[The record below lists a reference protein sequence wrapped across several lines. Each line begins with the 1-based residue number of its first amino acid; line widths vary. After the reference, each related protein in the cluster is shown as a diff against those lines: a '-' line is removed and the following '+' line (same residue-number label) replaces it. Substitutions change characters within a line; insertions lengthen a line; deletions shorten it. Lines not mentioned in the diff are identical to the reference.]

1 MRPGSVR
8 SLVLALGLLGK
19 LIADSF
25 EEVNPG
31 PERAATTTG
40 ATRVQVFVAATL
52 PQGAPA
58 LIGHTFYLLDT
69 NIRAATILGIV
80 GGGGIGYYLLNAGQ
94 GSKYDQ
100 VTAIVAMILVTVLS
114 VERLSMFVRRALR

>member
-1 MRPGSVR
+1 M
-8 SLVLALGLLGK
+8 
-19 LIADSF
+19 
-25 EEVNPG
+25 
-31 PERAATTTG
+31 
-40 ATRVQVFVAATL
+40 
-52 PQGAPA
+52 
-58 LIGHTFYLLDT
+58 IGHTFYLLDT

>member
-1 MRPGSVR
+1 M
-8 SLVLALGLLGK
+8 
-19 LIADSF
+19 
-25 EEVNPG
+25 
-31 PERAATTTG
+31 
-40 ATRVQVFVAATL
+40 
-52 PQGAPA
+52 
-58 LIGHTFYLLDT
+58 IGHTFYLLDT

-114 VERLSMFVRRALR
+114 VEGLSMFVRRALR

>member
-1 MRPGSVR
+1 M
-8 SLVLALGLLGK
+8 
-19 LIADSF
+19 
-25 EEVNPG
+25 
-31 PERAATTTG
+31 
-40 ATRVQVFVAATL
+40 
-52 PQGAPA
+52 
-58 LIGHTFYLLDT
+58 IGHTFYLLDT

-114 VERLSMFVRRALR
+114 VEGLSMFARRALR